1 MFQATTRTCSS
12 VPWCT
17 RPSFATP
24 PLQSDGRGRYFRVIG
39 VWLILGIAVGAGA
52 MALAAWWRVRRSSAR
67 ARVAERRARAAER
80 LAELGAMTGGLA
92 HEIKNPLS
100 TIGLN
105 AQLLAEG
112 IDELPAD
119 APADPE
125 LKQRLSRRL
134 ASLRRET
141 ERLRGILTDFLN
153 YAGEVRVDLRATDIN
168 EVVSE
173 LADFFGPQAQQQ
185 GVRMRLDASGGTL
198 RAQVDGALLK
208 QALLNLLLNS
218 VQAMASMPAGTGPRE
233 LILKSSRGHDSEK
246 VPVVEI
252 RVIDTGP
259 GMAPEV
265 LAKLFTPYF
274 TTKAGGSGLGLP
286 TTRRLIEAQNGRI
299 DVHSEPGRGTV
310 FTIAF
315 PALA

>member
-1 MFQATTRTCSS
+1 M
-12 VPWCT
+12 V
-17 RPSFATP
+17 
-24 PLQSDGRGRYFRVIG
+24 G
-39 VWLILGIAVGAGA
+39 VWIILGIAFGAGA
-52 MALAAWWRVRRSSAR
+52 TALAAWWRIRRSSSR

-119 APADPE
+119 APPDPE

-134 ASLRRET
+134 TSLRRET
-141 ERLRGILTDFLN
+141 ERLRGILTDFLS
-153 YAGEVRVDLRATDIN
+153 YAGEVRVDLKATDIN

-185 GVRMRLDASGGTL
+185 GVRMRLDAPGGTV
-198 RAQVDGALLK
+198 RAHVDPALLK
-208 QALLNLLLNS
+208 QALLNLALNS
-218 VQAMASMPAGTGPRE
+218 VQALASMPAGSGPRE
-233 LILKSSRGHDSEK
+233 LILKTSRGHDAEK

-265 LAKLFTPYF
+265 LANLFTPYF

-299 DVHSEPGRGTV
+299 EVHSEPGRGTV